1 MPMLNPAH
9 PGSILREYMGDKFT
23 VSGLARQLEV
33 TREHLSAILNE
44 RSGISPMMALKLDE
58 VFGTS
63 EGLWYKL
70 QTNYDL
76 AEARRKNE
84 AAKMSAAKQT
94 VGKSSHPEFEKT
106 TIYVRKRTHKSA
118 KRKWEHMH
126 GGDFSDL
133 VEHLLEK
140 YVTTEMVGN

>member
-9 PGSILREYMGDKFT
+9 PGSILRDYMGDRFT
-23 VSGLARQLEV
+23 VSGLAKELDV

-76 AEARRKNE
+76 AEARRKIE
-84 AAKMSAAKQT
+84 MTKKAVAVQMK
-94 VGKSSHPEFEKT
+94 GKSSHPEFEPVKVF
-106 TIYVRKRTHKSA
+106 VRKKTHKSA
-118 KRKWEHMH
+118 QRKWEDTH

-133 VEHLLEK
+133 VEHLLTK
-140 YVTTEMVGN
+140 YVTPEMVGN

>member
-1 MPMLNPAH
+1 MSMLNPAH
-9 PGSILREYMGDKFT
+9 PGSILREYMGDKFN
-23 VSGLARQLEV
+23 VSALAKQLDV

-76 AEARRKNE
+76 AEARKKNE
-84 AAKMSAAKQT
+84 AAKMSAAKQIT
-94 VGKSSHPEFEKT
+94 GKSNHPEFEPVKVF
-106 TIYVRKRTHKSA
+106 VRKRTHKSA
-118 KRKWEHMH
+118 KRKWEDTH

>member
-1 MPMLNPAH
+1 MAMLNPAH

-23 VSGLARQLEV
+23 VSGLAKRLEV

-84 AAKMSAAKQT
+84 AAKMPAAKQT
-94 VGKSSHPEFEKT
+94 SGKSSHPEFEKT

-118 KRKWEHMH
+118 KRKWADSH

-133 VEHLLEK
+133 VQHLLSE
-140 YVTTEMVGN
+140 YVTTETAGT